1 MNRQIHKV
9 GVALMVLF
17 GALFLQLNYLQVVQ
31 ADDLANDTRNT
42 RVAVKDFSRQR
53 GIIETADNVVLARS
67 EPSGDEFEYQRIYPE
82 GSLFGHVTG
91 YFSFTYGSDGVERVY
106 GDELS
111 GRKLPLRVGSIRAQ
125 LVDSVRYGNV
135 KLTVR
140 KDVQQA
146 AADALGER
154 RGAVVALDPRTGEL
168 LSLWS
173 YPSYDPTPLAGHGQ
187 SGVRNAWALYQLD
200 SSKPL
205 LARSFRERYA
215 PGSTFK
221 VVTAAAATKY
231 KPELVDNPYP
241 QLRELDLPQTDRN
254 LPNFGGG
261 TCGGRLV
268 DLLRVSCNTGFGQ
281 MGLDIGGTD
290 MRRMAEDFGFGSR
303 PPIDLNAAA
312 TSTFPEADRT
322 NLPGLAQASIGQG
335 NVNASPLQM
344 ALVAAGIAN
353 GGRIMTPHVM
363 AEIRD
368 NDGEL
373 VRTYERSEWQQPLT
387 AEQARTVRDAMVVV
401 VQSGS
406 GTRAAI
412 PGVTVAGKTGTAQ
425 TVGDNAHVWF
435 VGFAPAENPTVAV
448 AVLVESQEGVS
459 EATGGRV
466 AAPIART
473 VMEAALKR

>member
-1 MNRQIHKV
+1 MNRQIQKV
-9 GVALMVLF
+9 GVGLMVLF
-17 GALFLQLNYLQVVQ
+17 GALFLQLNYLQLVR
-31 ADDLANDTRNT
+31 ADELANDSRNT

-53 GIIETADNVVLARS
+53 GIIESADNVVLARS
-67 EPSGDEFEYQRIYPE
+67 EPSGDEFEYQRSYPE
-82 GSLFGHVTG
+82 GNLFGHVTG
-91 YFSFTYGSDGVERVY
+91 FFSFTYGSDAVERVY

-111 GRKLPLRVGSIRAQ
+111 GRRLPLRVGSIRDQ
-125 LVDSVRYGNV
+125 LVESVRYANV

-140 KDVQQA
+140 KDMQQVA
-146 AADALGER
+146 AEALGER
-154 RGAVVALDPRTGEL
+154 RGAVVAIDPRTGAL

-173 YPSYDPTPLAGHGQ
+173 YPSYDPNPLAGHSQ
-187 SGVRNAWALYQLD
+187 SSVRNAWALYQLD
-200 SSKPL
+200 TSKPL
-205 LARSFRERYA
+205 LSRSYRERYA

-221 VVTAAAATKY
+221 VVTGAAAAKY
-231 KPELVDNPYP
+231 RPELVTKAYP
-241 QLRELDLPQTDRN
+241 QLRDLDLPQTDRN

-261 TCGGRLV
+261 SCGGRLV

-281 MGLDIGGTD
+281 MGLDIGGED
-290 MRRMAEDFGFGSR
+290 MHRMAEDFGFGSR
-303 PPIDLNAAA
+303 PPVDLNAAA
-312 TSTFPEADRT
+312 TSSFPEADRT
-322 NLPGLAQASIGQG
+322 NLPGLAQAAIGQG
-335 NVNASPLQM
+335 DVNASPLQM
-344 ALVAAGIAN
+344 ALVAAGIGN
-353 GGRIMTPHVM
+353 GGSIMTPHVM

-373 VRTYERSEWQQPLT
+373 VRTYEPSEWQRPLT
-387 AEQARTVRDAMVVV
+387 AEQAATVREAMVAV

-425 TVGDNAHVWF
+425 TIGDNAHVWF

-448 AVLVESQEGVS
+448 AVIVESQEGVS

-473 VMEAALKR
+473 VMEAALRR